1 VSNIRCVILS
11 GPSGAGKSTIAKRLI
26 AGLPLT
32 HYYIASADDYFY
44 GRGNGVYSFVPSLLP
59 EAHKECYLNF
69 LSACSLRVPLVIVD
83 NTNLQGW
90 EIAPY
95 YRHAEVMGYDVSIT
109 KVLIDIPTAAARN
122 VHGVPLKAIESMSHR
137 HGNGWCP
144 HWNVVTQNNMNTV

>member
-1 VSNIRCVILS
+1 MSNIRCVILS
-11 GPSGAGKSTIAKRLI
+11 GPSGAGKSTIARSLT
-26 AGLPLT
+26 AGLHMT
-32 HYYIASADDYFY
+32 NFVIASADDYFTNY
-44 GRGNGVYSFVPSLLP
+44 GQSPYNFVPSLLP

-69 LSACSLRVPLVIVD
+69 LAACALRVPLVIVD

-109 KVLIDIPTAAARN
+109 KVLIDVPTAAARN
-122 VHGVPLKAIESMSHR
+122 LHGVPLKAIESMSRR

-144 HWNVVTQNNMNTV
+144 HWNVVVQDNTKGI